1 MIGMTWTGNSR
12 FFGVFALAF
21 AALTIAPGCGGG
33 GGNDGGNGP
42 ASLVGSW
49 RAETISAAGTTI
61 SCPGSIP
68 FTDNNGVFT
77 DVSCGS
83 DDTVQF
89 KSDGTLL
96 GNGSREGTRG
106 RVRGTWSRN
115 GDTLTTMI
123 AELAVDLNGNG
134 AFEADEVFPQDPP
147 QTTTGRIEFLD
158 SRHLT
163 VHSVE
168 DGVDMRTTSRRL

>member
-12 FFGVFALAF
+12 FFGVFALAV

-33 GGNDGGNGP
+33 GGNDP
-42 ASLVGSW
+42 TSLVGSW
-49 RAETISAAGTTI
+49 RAETISAAGRTVA
-61 SCPGSIP
+61 CPGSIS

-96 GNGSREGTRG
+96 GSGSREGTRG

-115 GDTLTTMI
+115 GDTLTTTI
-123 AELAVDLNGNG
+123 TELAADLNGNG
-134 AFEADEVFPQDPP
+134 AFEADEVFPQNPP
-147 QTTTGRIEFLD
+147 QTTTGRIELLD

-168 DGVDMRTTSRRL
+168 DGVEMRTTSRRL